1 MSQQRRKTRTGLV
14 VSDKG
19 DKTVIVAMEWRQRH
33 PLYRKSVRR
42 ITRFH
47 AHDEQNNCRVGDQVR
62 IVETRPI
69 SKTKRWRVV
78 EVLARGEVLDVKP
91 IEIGAALEN
100 VIQAT
105 PSQVVVQATAE
116 EATPPAHAVAEAM
129 VEPGQEA
136 QEEVAG

>member
-78 EVLARGEVLDVKP
+78 EVLARGEVPEVKP
-91 IEIGAALEN
+91 IEIGSALEN
-100 VIQAT
+100 MI
-105 PSQVVVQATAE
+105 QATAE
-116 EATPPAHAVAEAM
+116 KATPLVSEAAEAM
-129 VEPGQEA
+129 VEPEP
-136 QEEVAG
+136 ETEKEVTGS

>member
-1 MSQQRRKTRTGLV
+1 MIQHRRKTRIGLV

-47 AHDEQNNCRVGDQVR
+47 AHDEQNTCRVGDQVR
-62 IVETRPI
+62 IMETRPI

-78 EVLARGEVLDVKP
+78 EVMARGEVPEVKP
-91 IEIGAALEN
+91 IEIGAALES
-100 VIQAT
+100 VAQAS
-105 PSQVVVQATAE
+105 PSQVEAQATGGEARPGAE
-116 EATPPAHAVAEAM
+116 N
-129 VEPGQEA
+129 
-136 QEEVAG
+136 EVTGS

>member
-1 MSQQRRKTRTGLV
+1 MRQQRRKTRIGLV

-47 AHDEQNNCRVGDQVR
+47 AHDEGNNCRVGDQVR

-78 EVLARGEVLDVKP
+78 EVLARGEVPEVKP
-91 IEIGAALEN
+91 IEIGAALES
-100 VIQAT
+100 VILATTEKAT
-105 PSQVVVQATAE
+105 PLVS
-116 EATPPAHAVAEAM
+116 EAAAM
-129 VEPGQEA
+129 VEPEP
-136 QEEVAG
+136 ETEKEVTGS